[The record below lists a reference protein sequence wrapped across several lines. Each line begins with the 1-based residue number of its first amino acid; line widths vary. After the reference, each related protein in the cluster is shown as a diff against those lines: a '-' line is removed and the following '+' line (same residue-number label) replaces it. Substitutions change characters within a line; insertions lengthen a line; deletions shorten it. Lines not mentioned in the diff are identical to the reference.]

1 MRYLENRGSEWNK
14 WDLHVHTPASGLNNQ
29 FGHTEEAWDEYVK
42 VLFTTALQHDVVAL
56 GITDYFLIDGY
67 KKLVNEYL
75 KNEDKMSLLF
85 PDENTRERIK
95 KILVLPNIEFRL
107 DTLVGQNR
115 VNYHVIFS
123 DELPI
128 DDIEDNFL
136 SQLQIEICR
145 NADGSARTMALNKR
159 ALECLGQT
167 LKQQQNT
174 FVGTEYEVG
183 CKNAFVKT
191 ESILNALNN
200 PIFKEKYIIATP
212 VDEDL
217 SRISWN
223 GQGHQIRK
231 LIYQQSHAFF
241 TSNPKTH
248 DFALGKTHNTQQ
260 DYIDEFKSFKPCFI
274 GSDAHSL
281 DCIRQKLGQWDLDR
295 MEQSRITWIKADIT
309 FDGLRQTLYE
319 PETRVSIQSTRP
331 EPKAD
336 MHVIDS
342 VSFQCE
348 DKTFDSTR
356 KILFNENLNT
366 IIGGK
371 SSGKSLLIYT
381 MAQTINREMVGRVNQ
396 MLNLSGYDFDTGF
409 TVRWKDGTEDT
420 LDSIKQTHSVTY
432 IPQLY
437 INYLA
442 EKKNKDEL
450 NEFILD
456 LLCQTTEFRMFYE
469 NFQQFINSLNQQLA
483 DTFNRIKTRLREFQT
498 FKKEASE
505 LGGLPEAIRKSIE
518 TVKKQLQSVT
528 EQSTLTPEEKQQY
541 QKLLTQLEEINRN
554 NQKNKTYLEFLDK
567 LQTLVENSIIALAGQ
582 DTDSGNHEYGTIDE
596 LFAYYEAGIP
606 QDIENVVNKIKKDL
620 SERRIL
626 YRTLIGS
633 LPYGAEKQQLN
644 QLIQDL
650 SKAISPLT
658 KKQEGQKDVERL
670 QTQLNDLNQ
679 KLSKSESLLEKI
691 KVSLE
696 QYENARKSFHALLV
710 KRNEKYLYFI
720 NEINSRYY
728 AIDADSEIKLKANIY
743 AERKDSDLYELINK
757 QRSVSPLFSNIF
769 PTDKDTVN
777 HEALLDFFRNIKH
790 LRDGVLTLTD
800 DSTCYVNK
808 GVTLFDIFETFISD
822 NYKLSFE
829 ITYKNDELHHMSPGK
844 KGTVLLILFLQISTS
859 DYPILIDQ
867 PEDNLD
873 NRTIYQLLCS
883 MIKRK
888 KSQRQIIIV
897 THNANLVVGT
907 DSENVIVANQ
917 QGQIDN
923 ASKSY
928 RFEYVNGPIEMSF
941 VDTNIK
947 NELYSRGV
955 REHVCDILEG
965 GEEAFETR
973 ERKYGFKR

>member
-1 MRYLENRGSEWNK
+1 MRYLENRGSEWHK

-29 FGHTEEAWDEYVK
+29 YGHTVEAWDEYVK
-42 VLFTTALQHDVVAL
+42 VLFNTALEHDVVAL

-75 KNEDKMSLLF
+75 NNEKKMSILF
-85 PDENTRERIK
+85 PDANTRERIK
-95 KILVLPNIEFRL
+95 QILVLPNIEFRL
-107 DTLVGQNR
+107 DTMVNKNR

-123 DELPI
+123 DELQI
-128 DDIEDNFL
+128 EDIEENFL

-145 NADGSARTMALNKR
+145 NTDGIATTKALNKR

-167 LKQQQNT
+167 LKQQQGT
-174 FVGTEYEVG
+174 FVGIDYEVG
-183 CKNAFVKT
+183 CMNAFVKT
-191 ESILNALNN
+191 ESILNALKN

-217 SRISWN
+217 SGISWN

-248 DFALGKTHNTQQ
+248 AFALGKTHNTLQ

-281 DCIRQKLGQWDLDR
+281 DCICQKLGQWNLER
-295 MEQSRITWIKADIT
+295 MDQSRITWIKADIT

-348 DKTFDSTR
+348 DQTFDSTR

-396 MLNLSGYDFDTGF
+396 MLNLSGYDFKTGF

-420 LDSIKQTHSVTY
+420 LDSKEPTHSVTY

-450 NEFILD
+450 NVFVLE
-456 LLCQTTEFRMFYE
+456 LLCQNPEFRLFYE
-469 NFQQFINSLNQQLA
+469 NFQQVKSMLNQQLA
-483 DTFNRIKTRLREFQT
+483 EAFNRIKTRILELQT

-505 LGGLPEAIRKSIE
+505 LGGLPETIIKSID
-518 TVKKQLQSVT
+518 TVKKQLQTVT
-528 EQSTLTPEEKQQY
+528 EQSTLTPEEKQRY
-541 QKLLTQLEEINRN
+541 QQLLTQLEEINRR
-554 NQKNKTYLEFLDK
+554 NQKNKTCLEFLGK
-567 LQTLVENSIIALAGQ
+567 LQTLIDNSIIALAGQ
-582 DTDSGNHEYGTIDE
+582 DTDAGIHENGSIDE
-596 LFAYYEAGIP
+596 LFAYYAVGIP
-606 QDIENVVNKIKKDL
+606 KEIENVVNEINKDL
-620 SERRIL
+620 SERRL
-626 YRTLIGS
+626 YYRSLIDS
-633 LPYGAEKQQLN
+633 LPYVAEKQHIN

-650 SKAISPLT
+650 SKTISPLT

-679 KLSKSESLLEKI
+679 KLSKSESLREKI
-691 KVSLE
+691 KVCIE
-696 QYENARKSFHALLV
+696 QYENARKTFHELLV
-710 KRNEKYLYFI
+710 KRKEEYLQFI
-720 NEINSRYY
+720 NQINCRYST
-728 AIDADSEIKLKANIY
+728 IDADSEITLKANIY
-743 AERKDSDLYELINK
+743 VERKDSALYEMINK
-757 QRSVSPLFSNIF
+757 QRSVSSFFSDIY
-769 PTDKDTVN
+769 PIDKETVN
-777 HEALLDFFRNIKH
+777 HEALPNFFHNIKH

-808 GVTLFDIFETFISD
+808 GVTLFDIFESFISD

-829 ITYKNDELHHMSPGK
+829 ITYKNDELQHVSPGK

-873 NRTIYQLLCS
+873 NRTIYQLLCT

-888 KSQRQIIIV
+888 KSERQIIIV

-941 VDTNIK
+941 IDTDIK
-947 NELYSRGV
+947 NELYSRGI

>member
-1 MRYLENRGSEWNK
+1 MRYLENRGSEWHK
-14 WDLHVHTPASGLNNQ
+14 WDLHVHIPASGLNNQ
-29 FGHTEEAWDEYVK
+29 YGHTEEDWDEYVK
-42 VLFTTALQHDVVAL
+42 VLFTTALQHDVVTL

-75 KNEDKMSLLF
+75 KNEDKMCLLF
-85 PDENTRERIK
+85 PDANTREHIK
-95 KILVLPNIEFRL
+95 QILVLPNIEFRL
-107 DTLVGQNR
+107 DIMVNQNR

-123 DELPI
+123 DELTI
-128 DDIEDNFL
+128 EDIEENFL
-136 SQLQIEICR
+136 NRLQIDI
-145 NADGSARTMALNKR
+145 NQTPDGTARTMALNKR
-159 ALECLGQT
+159 ALEYLGKT
-167 LKQQQNT
+167 LKQQQDT
-174 FVGTEYEVG
+174 FAGSDYEVG
-183 CKNAFVKT
+183 CMNAFVKT
-191 ESILNALNN
+191 ESILNALKN
-200 PIFKEKYIIATP
+200 PIFKEKYIIVTP

-217 SRISWN
+217 SGISWN
-223 GQGHQIRK
+223 GQGHQMRK

-248 DFALGKTHNTQQ
+248 DFALGKTHNTLR

-281 DCIRQKLGQWDLDR
+281 ECIRQKLGQWNLER
-295 MEQSRITWIKADIT
+295 MDQSRITWIKADVT

-336 MHVIDS
+336 MYVIDS
-342 VSFQCE
+342 VSFQCP

-356 KILFNENLNT
+356 KILFSENLNT

-396 MLNLSGYDFDTGF
+396 MLNLSGYDFNTGF

-420 LDSIKQTHSVTY
+420 LNSNNPTHSITY

-450 NEFILD
+450 NDFVLE
-456 LLCQTTEFRMFYE
+456 LLCQNPQFRLFYE
-469 NFQQFINSLNQQLA
+469 NFRQVIYSLNQQLA
-483 DTFNRIKTRLREFQT
+483 DTFNRIKTRNTEFQT
-498 FKKEASE
+498 FNKEASE
-505 LGGLPEAIRKSIE
+505 LGGLPDAIRKSID

-541 QKLLTQLEEINRN
+541 QYLLNQLEEINRKE
-554 NQKNKTYLEFLDK
+554 QKNKTCLEFLDK
-567 LQTLVENSIIALAGQ
+567 LKNLVEASIVALAGQ
-582 DTDSGNHEYGTIDE
+582 DMDAGNHENGSIDE
-596 LFAYYEAGIP
+596 LFAYYMAGIP
-606 QDIENVVNKIKKDL
+606 QEIEKVVNEINTDL
-620 SERRIL
+620 SERRL
-626 YRTLIGS
+626 YYRSLIDS
-633 LPYGAEKQQLN
+633 LPYVAEKQHIK
-644 QLIQDL
+644 QLIQEI
-650 SKAISPLT
+650 SQAIAPLT

-670 QTQLNDLNQ
+670 QRQLNDLNQ
-679 KLSKSESLLEKI
+679 KLSKSESLCEKI
-691 KVSLE
+691 KVSLD
-696 QYENARKSFHALLV
+696 QYENARKTFHALLV
-710 KRNEKYLYFI
+710 KRQQEYLKLI
-720 NEINSRYY
+720 DEINSIYS
-728 AIDADSEIKLKANIY
+728 AIDADSEITLKANIY
-743 AERKDSDLYELINK
+743 VERKDSTLYEMINK
-757 QRSVSPLFSNIF
+757 QRYVSPLFLNIY
-769 PTDKDTVN
+769 PMDKDTVN
-777 HEALLDFFRNIKH
+777 HVELPNFFSNIKH
-790 LRDGVLTLTD
+790 LRDGVLTLID
-800 DSTCYVNK
+800 GSTCHVNK
-808 GVTLFDIFETFISD
+808 GVTLFDIFESFIND
-822 NYKLSFE
+822 NYKLSFN

-873 NRTIYQLLCS
+873 NRTIYQLLCT

-888 KSQRQIIIV
+888 KSERQIIIV

-941 VDTNIK
+941 IDTDIK

>member
-1 MRYLENRGSEWNK
+1 MYYLENRGSEWHK

-29 FGHTEEAWDEYVK
+29 FGHTVEAWDEYVK
-42 VLFTTALQHDVVAL
+42 VLFTTALEHEVVAI

-75 KNEDKMSLLF
+75 NNEGKMSLLF
-85 PDENTRERIK
+85 PDAGTCERIK
-95 KILVLPNIEFRL
+95 QILVLPNIEFRL
-107 DTLVGQNR
+107 DTLVNQSR

-128 DDIEDNFL
+128 EDIEDNFL

-167 LKQQQNT
+167 LKRQQGT
-174 FVGTEYEVG
+174 FVGTDYEVG
-183 CKNAFVKT
+183 CITAYVKS
-191 ESILNALNN
+191 EAILNALNN

-217 SRISWN
+217 SRISWK
-223 GQGHQIRK
+223 GQGHQVRK

-248 DFALGKTHNTQQ
+248 NFALGKFHKSLQ

-281 DCIRQKLGQWDLDR
+281 DSIRQKLGQWNLERND
-295 MEQSRITWIKADIT
+295 EARITWIKADIT

-342 VSFQCE
+342 VSFQCQ
-348 DKTFDSTR
+348 DKTFDSNR

-371 SSGKSLLIYT
+371 SSGKSLLVYT
-381 MAQTINREMVGRVNQ
+381 MAQAINREMVDRVNK
-396 MLNLSGYDFDTGF
+396 MLGLSGYNFNTSF
-409 TVRWKDGTEDT
+409 TVRWKDGMEDT
-420 LDSIKQTHSVTY
+420 LDSNNPTHTVTY

-450 NEFILD
+450 NEFVLE
-456 LLCQTTEFRMFYE
+456 LLCQTPEFRAFYE
-469 NFQQFINSLNQQLA
+469 NFQQVRSILNQQLA
-483 DTFNRIKTRLREFQT
+483 ETFNRIKMRIREYQT
-498 FKKEASE
+498 FKKETSE
-505 LGGLPEAIRKSIE
+505 LGGLPDAITKSIE
-518 TVKKQLQSVT
+518 TVKKQLQTVT

-541 QKLLTQLEEINRN
+541 QQLLNQLEEINRR
-554 NQKNKTYLEFLDK
+554 NQKNKICLEFLDK
-567 LQTLVENSIIALAGQ
+567 LHTLVENSIIALAGQ
-582 DTDSGNHEYGTIDE
+582 DTDAGNHENGSIDE
-596 LFAYYEAGIP
+596 LFAYYVVGIP
-606 QDIENVVNKIKKDL
+606 QDIENVVNEINRDL
-620 SERRIL
+620 SEKRL
-626 YRTLIGS
+626 YYRSLIDS
-633 LPYGAEKQQLN
+633 LPYVAEQQKIN
-644 QLIQDL
+644 QLIQNL
-650 SKAISPLT
+650 SKAIAPLT

-679 KLSKSESLLEKI
+679 KLSKSESLREKM
-691 KVSLE
+691 KVCLE
-696 QYENARKSFHALLV
+696 QYKNARNIFYSLLV
-710 KRNEKYLYFI
+710 KRNEEYLNFI
-720 NEINSRYY
+720 NEINSRYSV
-728 AIDADSEIKLKANIY
+728 IDADSEITLRANTYI
-743 AERKDSDLYELINK
+743 ERKDSSLYDMINK
-757 QRSVSPLFSNIF
+757 QRSVSPLFSAIYPIDNEA
-769 PTDKDTVN
+769 VN
-777 HEALLDFFRNIKH
+777 HVALPNFFSNIKY
-790 LRDGVLTLTD
+790 LRDGVLTLAD
-800 DSTCYVNK
+800 GSTCYVNK
-808 GVTLFDIFETFISD
+808 DVTLFDIFESFIND

-829 ITYKNDELHHMSPGK
+829 ITYKNDELRHMSPGK
-844 KGTVLLILFLQISTS
+844 KGTVLLILFLQISTA

-888 KSQRQIIIV
+888 KSERQIIIV

-907 DSENVIVANQ
+907 DSENVIIANQ
-917 QGQIDN
+917 QGQINDI
-923 ASKSY
+923 SKSY

-941 VDTNIK
+941 IDTDIK

>member
-1 MRYLENRGSEWNK
+1 M
-14 WDLHVHTPASGLNNQ
+14 
-29 FGHTEEAWDEYVK
+29 
-42 VLFTTALQHDVVAL
+42 
-56 GITDYFLIDGY
+56 
-67 KKLVNEYL
+67 
-75 KNEDKMSLLF
+75 
-85 PDENTRERIK
+85 
-95 KILVLPNIEFRL
+95 
-107 DTLVGQNR
+107 
-115 VNYHVIFS
+115 
-123 DELPI
+123 
-128 DDIEDNFL
+128 
-136 SQLQIEICR
+136 
-145 NADGSARTMALNKR
+145 
-159 ALECLGQT
+159 
-167 LKQQQNT
+167 
-174 FVGTEYEVG
+174 
-183 CKNAFVKT
+183 
-191 ESILNALNN
+191 
-200 PIFKEKYIIATP
+200 YIIATP

-241 TSNPKTH
+241 SSNPKTH

-281 DCIRQKLGQWDLDR
+281 DCIRQKLGKWNLDR

-396 MLNLSGYDFDTGF
+396 MLNLSGYDFKTGF

-420 LDSIKQTHSVTY
+420 LDSKEPTHSVTY

-450 NEFILD
+450 NDFVLE
-456 LLCQTTEFRMFYE
+456 LLCQNPEFRLFYE
-469 NFQQFINSLNQQLA
+469 NFQQVKSMLNLQLA
-483 DTFNRIKTRLREFQT
+483 ENFNRIKMRITEFYT

-505 LGGLPEAIRKSIE
+505 LGGLPEAIKKSID
-518 TVKKQLQSVT
+518 TVKNQLQTVT

-541 QKLLTQLEEINRN
+541 QHLLGQLEEINRR

-567 LQTLVENSIIALAGQ
+567 LKKLVETSIVALAGQ
-582 DTDSGNHEYGTIDE
+582 DTEAGNHENGSIDE
-596 LFAYYEAGIP
+596 LFAYYVVGIP
-606 QDIENVVNKIKKDL
+606 QDIENVVTEINKDL
-620 SERRIL
+620 SERRL
-626 YRTLIGS
+626 YYRSLIDS
-633 LPYGAEKQQLN
+633 LPYVAEKQQIN
-644 QLIQDL
+644 QLIQNL
-650 SKAISPLT
+650 SKAIAPLT

-679 KLSKSESLLEKI
+679 KLSKSESLREKM
-691 KVSLE
+691 KVCLE
-696 QYENARKSFHALLV
+696 QYKNARNIFYSLLV
-710 KRNEKYLYFI
+710 KRNEEYLNFI
-720 NEINSRYY
+720 NEINSRYSV
-728 AIDADSEIKLKANIY
+728 IDADSEITLRANTYI
-743 AERKDSDLYELINK
+743 ERKDSSLYDMINK
-757 QRSVSPLFSNIF
+757 QRSVSPLFSAIYPVDNEA
-769 PTDKDTVN
+769 VN
-777 HEALLDFFRNIKH
+777 HVALPNFFSNIKY
-790 LRDGVLTLTD
+790 LRDGVLTLAD
-800 DSTCYVNK
+800 GSTCYVNK
-808 GVTLFDIFETFISD
+808 DVTLFDIFESFIND

-829 ITYKNDELHHMSPGK
+829 ITYKNDELCHMSPGK
-844 KGTVLLILFLQISTS
+844 KGTVLLILFLQISTA

-888 KSQRQIIIV
+888 KIERQIIIV

-941 VDTNIK
+941 IDTDIK
-947 NELYSRGV
+947 NELYSRGI

>member
-1 MRYLENRGSEWNK
+1 MHYSENRGSEWHK
-14 WDLHVHTPASGLNNQ
+14 WDLHVHSPASGLNNH
-29 FGHTEEAWDEYVK
+29 FGHTDDAWDEYVK
-42 VLFTTALQHDVVAL
+42 VLFTTALEQEVVAL

-67 KKLVNEYL
+67 KKLINDYL
-75 KNEDKMSLLF
+75 RNEDKMSELF
-85 PDENTRERIK
+85 PDAETRGRIK
-95 KILVLPNIEFRL
+95 QILVLPNIEFRL
-107 DTLVGQNR
+107 DTLVSQNR

-123 DELPI
+123 NELSI
-128 DDIEDNFL
+128 EDIEENFL
-136 SQLQIEICR
+136 SQLKIEICR
-145 NADGSARTMALNKR
+145 NADGSAKTMALNKR

-167 LKQQQNT
+167 LKQQQDT
-174 FVGTEYEVG
+174 FAGSDYEVG
-183 CKNAFVKT
+183 CMTASVKS
-191 ESILNALNN
+191 ESIINVLNN

-217 SRISWN
+217 SKISWR
-223 GQGHQIRK
+223 GQGHQVRK

-248 DFALGKTHNTQQ
+248 DFALGKTHNSQQ

-281 DCIRQKLGQWDLDR
+281 DYIRQKLGQWNL
-295 MEQSRITWIKADIT
+295 EQNDEARITWIKADVT

-342 VSFQCE
+342 VSFHCP

-356 KILFNENLNT
+356 NILFNENLNT

-371 SSGKSLLIYT
+371 SSGKSLLVYT
-381 MAQTINREMVGRVNQ
+381 MAQAINPEMVDRVNK
-396 MLNLSGYDFDTGF
+396 MLNLSGYIFDTGF
-409 TVRWKDGTEDT
+409 TVRWKDGTEDS
-420 LDSIKQTHSVTY
+420 LSSKDPTHSITY

-450 NEFILD
+450 NDFVLE
-456 LLCQTTEFRMFYE
+456 LLCQTPEFRMFYE
-469 NFQQFINSLNQQLA
+469 KFQQVRESLNQQLVDA
-483 DTFNRIKTRLREFQT
+483 FIRIKTRINEFHT

-505 LGGLPEAIRKSIE
+505 LGGLPDAITKSIE
-518 TVKKQLQSVT
+518 TVKKQLQTVT
-528 EQSTLTPEEKQQY
+528 EQSTLTLEEKQKY
-541 QKLLTQLEEINRN
+541 QQLLTQLEELNRKN
-554 NQKNKTYLEFLDK
+554 LKNKTCLEFLDK
-567 LQTLVENSIIALAGQ
+567 LRTLVENSIIALAGR
-582 DTDSGNHEYGTIDE
+582 DTDAGNHEYGSIDE
-596 LFAYYEAGIP
+596 LFAYYVVGIP
-606 QDIENVVNKIKKDL
+606 QDIENVVDDINQDL
-620 SERRIL
+620 SERLL
-626 YRTLIGS
+626 YYSSLIDS
-633 LPYGAEKQQLN
+633 LPYFAEQQQIN
-644 QLIQDL
+644 QLIQNL
-650 SKAISPLT
+650 SKSIAPLT

-670 QTQLNDLNQ
+670 QAQLNDLNQ
-679 KLSKSESLLEKI
+679 KLARSESLREKM
-691 KVSLE
+691 KVCRE
-696 QYENARKSFHALLV
+696 QYVNARNTFHSLLV
-710 KRNEKYLYFI
+710 KRNEEYFKFVK
-720 NEINSRYY
+720 EINSSYSV
-728 AIDADSEIKLKANIY
+728 IDAESEITLMANTY
-743 AERKDSDLYELINK
+743 VERKDSALYDMINK
-757 QRSVSPLFSNIF
+757 QRSVSPLFSAIY
-769 PTDKDTVN
+769 PIESDAVN
-777 HEALLDFFRNIKH
+777 YEALPVFFSNIKQ
-790 LRDGVLTLTD
+790 LRDGVLYFAD
-800 DSTCYVNK
+800 GSTCYVNK
-808 GVTLFDIFETFISD
+808 DVKLIDIFESFIND

-829 ITYKNDELHHMSPGK
+829 ITYKNDVLHHMSPGK
-844 KGTVLLILFLQISTS
+844 KGTVLLILFLQISAAN
-859 DYPILIDQ
+859 YPILIDQ

-888 KSQRQIIIV
+888 KRERQIIIV

-923 ASKSY
+923 ASQPY

-941 VDTNIK
+941 VDDTKK